1 MWRRLVL
8 WVNIMLLAFVLHFLR
23 FCYIRDYQE
32 MSRFIENFPVEDKD
46 FWQREGKTIAT
57 RNLWVSIP
65 SLLFAFVVWQL
76 WSVLIVFLPQIGFTY
91 TVSELTYLAA
101 LPSLSGAT
109 LRIFYAFMVPI
120 FGGRIWTVIS
130 TASLLI
136 PLFGIAYFIQDPTTP
151 FITMMILAL
160 LCGFGGANFSSS
172 MANIGYFF
180 PKAEKGKATGMNAG
194 LGNLGVSVVQFV
206 VPAVIG
212 LSIFGSIA
220 GLPQT
225 SVNADGSTS
234 EIYLQNAAII
244 FIPFVAV
251 CTIAALFCMND
262 LGNAK
267 ASFKEQSIIFH
278 RKDTWIMCVLYI
290 GTFGSF
296 IGMSAA
302 FPFLIKQSFV
312 DVNPLSYA
320 FLGPL
325 VGSITRIVGGILS
338 DKLGGHKVTH
348 YSFIFMILSTLGII
362 YALPSE
368 GSSGSFGLFFTFSM
382 LLFIFIG
389 FGNGSTFA
397 QVPAIFA
404 DFHRQRTPASTKE
417 EEAALVVKINK
428 ESGAVLGFIGAIG
441 AYGGFIVPRLNGV
454 AIEMTG
460 SIIPAF
466 YCLLGF
472 YVVCVVI
479 NKLCYY
485 KKK

>member
-1 MWRRLVL
+1 
-8 WVNIMLLAFVLHFLR
+8 
-23 FCYIRDYQE
+23 
-32 MSRFIENFPVEDKD
+32 MSRYIENFDVEDKI
-46 FWQREGKTIAT
+46 FWASKGKKIAQY
-57 RNLWVSIP
+57 NLWVSVP

-76 WSVLIVFLPQIGFTY
+76 WSVLIVFLPQIGFKY
-91 TVSELTYLAA
+91 TVNELTYLAA

-136 PLFGIAYFIQDPTTP
+136 PLFGISYFIQDVNTP
-151 FITMMILAL
+151 FSTMVILAL

-180 PKAEKGKATGMNAG
+180 PKSQKGKATGLNAG

-212 LSIFGSIA
+212 SSIFGSIVGSA
-220 GLPQT
+220 QT
-225 SVNADGSTS
+225 ITNIDGTTS
-234 EIYLQNAAII
+234 DIYLQNASII
-244 FIPFVAV
+244 FIPFIAV
-251 CTIAALFCMND
+251 CVIAAFFLMND

-267 ASFKEQSIIFH
+267 ASFKEQSIIFK
-278 RKDTWIMCVLYI
+278 RKDTWIMCILYI

-302 FPFLIKQSFV
+302 FPFLIKQSFPEI
-312 DVNPLSYA
+312 NPLNYA

-325 VGSITRIVGGILS
+325 VGSITRILGGMLS
-338 DKLGGHKVTH
+338 DKLGGHRVTH
-348 YSFIFMILSTLGII
+348 YSYILMILSTLAVIFT
-362 YALPSE
+362 LPSE
-368 GSSGSFGLFFTFSM
+368 NSSGNFNLFLISSL
-382 LLFIFIG
+382 LLFTFIG

-397 QVPAIFA
+397 QVPTIFS
-404 DFHRQRTPASTKE
+404 DFHKKR
-417 EEAALVVKINK
+417 VKATDKQSIANLNLTINK
-428 ESGAVLGFIGAIG
+428 ESGAVLGFIAAVG
-441 AYGGFIVPRLNGV
+441 AYGGFIVPRLNGI

-460 SIIPAF
+460 SIISAF

-472 YVVCVVI
+472 YVLCVII
-479 NKLCYY
+479 NKICYY
-485 KKK
+485 KKNK